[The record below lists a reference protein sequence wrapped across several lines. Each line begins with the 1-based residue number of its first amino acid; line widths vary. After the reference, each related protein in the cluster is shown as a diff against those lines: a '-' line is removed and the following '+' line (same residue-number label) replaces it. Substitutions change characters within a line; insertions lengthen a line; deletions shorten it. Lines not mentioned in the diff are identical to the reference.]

1 MAPISGALYHAF
13 THFLDVDRM
22 MGRLYWLLCA

>member
-22 MGRLYWLLCA
+22 MGRLY